1 MDSVCIIHGGGCV
14 SELLL
19 TALFV
24 ISLLFV
30 KKALFLVMVVLFSL
44 LDVLCVFNQIG

>member
-1 MDSVCIIHGGGCV
+1 MSWDAEIACGVDSMCIIDGGGCV

-24 ISLLFV
+24 ISLFV
-30 KKALFLVMVVLFSL
+30 KKTISCYGSSV
-44 LDVLCVFNQIG
+44 